1 MFRCAVTGKLSKA
14 GEKCNKIV
22 VERREKLYKRDGE
35 VVARGWEIVRE
46 ISVTE
51 EGLKQYNQVNPHV
64 LVHPAV

>member
-1 MFRCAVTGKLSKA
+1 MFRCDVTGKLSKP

-35 VVARGWEIVRE
+35 VVAKGWEIVRE
-46 ISVTE
+46 ISATDD
-51 EGLKQYNQVNPHV
+51 GLKQYNKVNPHV

>member
-1 MFRCAVTGKLSKA
+1 MFRCAVTGKLSKP

-22 VERREKLYKRDGE
+22 VERREKLYKREGE
-35 VVARGWEIVRE
+35 VIARGWEIVRE

-51 EGLKQYNQVNPHV
+51 EGLKQYNKDQPHV